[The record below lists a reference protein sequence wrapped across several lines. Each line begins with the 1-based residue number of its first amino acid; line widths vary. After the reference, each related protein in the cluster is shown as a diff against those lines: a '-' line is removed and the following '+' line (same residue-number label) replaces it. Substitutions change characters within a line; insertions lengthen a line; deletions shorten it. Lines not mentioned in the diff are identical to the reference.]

1 MAVMVE
7 LVISL
12 LDQRITPTWWDRER
26 RMEAIDNASLRQV
39 SAIIDAESRVTCR
52 SSMRR
57 DRGHGTFEKTYER
70 MTDGLNGWKPFG
82 RRSFSAGSRSATV
95 RGTWDELT

>member
-57 DRGHGTFEKTYER
+57 DRGHGTFEKT
-70 MTDGLNGWKPFG
+70 FG
-82 RRSFSAGSRSATV
+82 RMIEARKNQLWTCRAFTESMLIPCRLFG
-95 RGTWDELT
+95 